1 MVQVKIFKTE
11 LKPIGPDENIKKLQ
25 NEVNKY
31 IKENTTTYDNK
42 FKMLRQKEANEGG
55 MQLIKSTPLLNNTT
69 FMIVLEL
76 GVLNGLEEE

>member
-1 MVQVKIFKTE
+1 MVQVKISKTE
-11 LKPIGPDENIKKLQ
+11 LKQIGPDENIKKLQ

-31 IKENTTTYDNK
+31 IKENTTTYDSTY
-42 FKMLRQKEANEGG
+42 KMHKQKEANNGG
-55 MQLIKSTPLLNNTT
+55 MQLIKATPLLNNTT

>member
-31 IKENTTTYDNK
+31 IKENTTTYDSTY
-42 FKMLRQKEANEGG
+42 KMHKQKEANNGG
-55 MQLIKSTPLLNNTT
+55 MQLINATPLLNNTT

>member
-42 FKMLRQKEANEGG
+42 FKMHKQKEANNGG
-55 MQLIKSTPLLNNTT
+55 MQLIKATPLLNNTT

-76 GVLNGLEEE
+76 GVLNGLKEE

>member
-31 IKENTTTYDNK
+31 IKGIQQLMIQHTKCTNK
-42 FKMLRQKEANEGG
+42 KKPTM
-55 MQLIKSTPLLNNTT
+55 
-69 FMIVLEL
+69 
-76 GVLNGLEEE
+76 EECN